1 MNFGMWV
8 FVAIGGISGASV
20 LGCLIFHRMKNKDN
34 NKGTPNAA
42 DSSQIGFLDI
52 SPEIRNR
59 IYNLRHSSK
68 LEMARDKFEIGVKI
82 GSGNFGNVYKGHF
95 KGWRPSDPGSPGS
108 TVAIKSSKN
117 EDEEEMNTLLSE
129 IEIMMSVPYHLNLV
143 GMVASSTSEFETS
156 RKIWLLMEFCLHGNL
171 KDYLIRNKDQ
181 IMSEN
186 DGKAINSRCL
196 VKWAHNI
203 AKGMQFLSEREIM
216 HGDLAARNILLGEN
230 PLNGQYPVALIADFG
245 LSKDFGDYATYVKKS
260 RRAIPWKWMALEYL
274 KYHTFTRTSDVW
286 SFGVLFWEILA
297 FGKEPYG
304 HVRQGELIGKLEN
317 GYRLPFPSDSNAVET
332 WSPEKLFLDLSNIC
346 FMANP
351 EQRGDFVDVL
361 DIIENELLPEESSI
375 YENMSQTYESTVNSC
390 YIY

>member
-1 MNFGMWV
+1 MNFEMWV

-20 LGCLIFHRMKNKDN
+20 LGCLIFQRMKNKDN

-68 LEMARDKFEIGVKI
+68 LEIARDKFEIGVKI

-171 KDYLIRNKDQ
+171 KDYLIRNKDK
-181 IMSEN
+181 IMSE
-186 DGKAINSRCL
+186 
-196 VKWAHNI
+196 
-203 AKGMQFLSEREIM
+203 
-216 HGDLAARNILLGEN
+216 
-230 PLNGQYPVALIADFG
+230 
-245 LSKDFGDYATYVKKS
+245 
-260 RRAIPWKWMALEYL
+260 
-274 KYHTFTRTSDVW
+274 
-286 SFGVLFWEILA
+286 
-297 FGKEPYG
+297 
-304 HVRQGELIGKLEN
+304 KLEVKN
-317 GYRLPFPSDSNAVET
+317 NQPLKIT
-332 WSPEKLFLDLSNIC
+332 
-346 FMANP
+346 
-351 EQRGDFVDVL
+351 
-361 DIIENELLPEESSI
+361 
-375 YENMSQTYESTVNSC
+375 
-390 YIY
+390 